1 MSTYLKSSKI
11 TNRAGFILVLWGV
24 IGISQFSVAQ
34 EEGQDQPK
42 QEDESY
48 YQKPSI
54 LDKWAPG
61 GNFSLQFG
69 TITYVEVS
77 PMVGYRFTDKF
88 TAGPGFTYRY
98 FKIRGFE
105 ASSIYGPRAFARYVI
120 GRQFFVQSEY
130 ENLSVAIATGDPREP
145 ITREWV
151 PGLFIGGGLFQPIG
165 QRAGFMVGA
174 FYNLNYDSTRRVY
187 NSPWVFNAGFTF

>member
-1 MSTYLKSSKI
+1 MYLKSSKVI
-11 TNRAGFILVLWGV
+11 NRIRLVLVLWGV

-34 EEGQDQPK
+34 EEDQDQSQ

-54 LDKWAPG
+54 LNKIAPG

-69 TITYVEVS
+69 TITYIEVS

-98 FKIRGFE
+98 FKIRNFD

-130 ENLSVAIATGDPREP
+130 ENLSVAFATRDPREP

-151 PGLFIGGGLFQPIG
+151 PGLFIGGGLFQSIG
-165 QRAGFMVGA
+165 QRAGFMIGA
-174 FYNLNYDSTRRVY
+174 FYNLSHDNIRSPY